1 MCRAIP
7 TAVERFVSRAP
18 QGEGVVKARNEL
30 ESDEAKKMA
39 RSIPKH
45 EVRRLLETLPEE
57 ASYED
62 IQYHIY
68 VQQKIDRG
76 LEASERGDFI
86 SDEEIEQRI
95 ARWAGE

>member
-1 MCRAIP
+1 
-7 TAVERFVSRAP
+7 
-18 QGEGVVKARNEL
+18 
-30 ESDEAKKMA
+30 MA
-39 RSIPKH
+39 RTIPKD
-45 EVRRLLETLPEE
+45 EVRRLLDGLPDD

-68 VQQKIDRG
+68 VQQKIDAG
-76 LEASERGDFI
+76 LQAADRGDFI

>member
-1 MCRAIP
+1 
-7 TAVERFVSRAP
+7 
-18 QGEGVVKARNEL
+18 
-30 ESDEAKKMA
+30 MA
-39 RSIPKH
+39 GTMPRE
-45 EVRRLLETLPEE
+45 EVRRLLDSLPDD

-86 SDEEIEQRI
+86 SDEEIERRI
-95 ARWAGE
+95 ARWAGEETTKFM

>member
-1 MCRAIP
+1 MGRP
-7 TAVERFVSRAP
+7 V
-18 QGEGVVKARNEL
+18 
-30 ESDEAKKMA
+30 
-39 RSIPKH
+39 PKE
-45 EVRRLLETLPEE
+45 EVRRLLDTLPDD

-62 IQYHIY
+62 ILYRIY

-95 ARWAGE
+95 SRWAGE

>member
-1 MCRAIP
+1 
-7 TAVERFVSRAP
+7 
-18 QGEGVVKARNEL
+18 
-30 ESDEAKKMA
+30 MA
-39 RSIPKH
+39 RATPRE
-45 EVRRLLETLPEE
+45 EVRRLLDKIPDE

-68 VQQKIDRG
+68 VQQKIDGG
-76 LEASERGDFI
+76 LAAAERGDFI

>member
-1 MCRAIP
+1 MDR
-7 TAVERFVSRAP
+7 TV
-18 QGEGVVKARNEL
+18 
-30 ESDEAKKMA
+30 
-39 RSIPKH
+39 PKE
-45 EVRRLLETLPEE
+45 EVRRLLDTLPDE

-76 LEASERGDFI
+76 IEAAERGDFI

-95 ARWAGE
+95 ARWTGE

>member
-1 MCRAIP
+1 
-7 TAVERFVSRAP
+7 
-18 QGEGVVKARNEL
+18 
-30 ESDEAKKMA
+30 MA
-39 RSIPKH
+39 RSIPK
-45 EVRRLLETLPEE
+45 EKVRRLLETLPDE

-68 VQQKIDRG
+68 VQQKIDKG

>member
-1 MCRAIP
+1 M
-7 TAVERFVSRAP
+7 
-18 QGEGVVKARNEL
+18 G
-30 ESDEAKKMA
+30 
-39 RSIPKH
+39 RSFPKE
-45 EVRRLLETLPEE
+45 EVRRLLETLPDE

>member
-1 MCRAIP
+1 MGRP
-7 TAVERFVSRAP
+7 V
-18 QGEGVVKARNEL
+18 
-30 ESDEAKKMA
+30 
-39 RSIPKH
+39 PKH
-45 EVRRLLETLPEE
+45 EVRRLLDALPDD

-76 LEASERGDFI
+76 LEAAERGDFI

-95 ARWAGE
+95 TAWARE

>member
-1 MCRAIP
+1 MSRAIP
-7 TAVERFVSRAP
+7 KE
-18 QGEGVVKARNEL
+18 
-30 ESDEAKKMA
+30 
-39 RSIPKH
+39 
-45 EVRRLLETLPEE
+45 EVRRLLEALPDG

-68 VQQKIDRG
+68 IQQKIDRG

>member
-1 MCRAIP
+1 M
-7 TAVERFVSRAP
+7 
-18 QGEGVVKARNEL
+18 GK
-30 ESDEAKKMA
+30 
-39 RSIPKH
+39 PKE
-45 EVRRLLETLPEE
+45 EVRRLLDTLPED

-95 ARWAGE
+95 VR

>member
-1 MCRAIP
+1 
-7 TAVERFVSRAP
+7 
-18 QGEGVVKARNEL
+18 
-30 ESDEAKKMA
+30 MA
-39 RSIPKH
+39 RSVPKE
-45 EVRRLLETLPEE
+45 EVRRLLEKLPDA

-68 VQQKIDRG
+68 VQQKLERG

-95 ARWAGE
+95 GRWAGE